1 MDSRRNFSRCG
12 RPMNVPVN
20 MQSRNFG
27 SGMISANCAAP
38 DGRMMNQSGMQT
50 ITAYSLA
57 MVYAP
62 KQSFDMLYDLQSALC
77 NGTIFKEL
85 NMPFAPGRRC

>member
-1 MDSRRNFSRCG
+1 MDSRRNFSRYG
-12 RPMNVPVN
+12 RPMNASMDMP
-20 MQSRNFG
+20 SRNF
-27 SGMISANCAAP
+27 SSSMIPANCAVST
-38 DGRMMNQSGMQT
+38 GRTIGYNDTQC